1 MTSEPEPIAG
11 TSLAAAPD
19 GTRRAALI
27 AALGVLEGGTE
38 ERFERITRIA
48 REAFGVTGS
57 FLNLADDRTL
67 TIKSQQM
74 AAAFPVQQDLDDT
87 FCGRT
92 LHSDGPVVVPDAR
105 ADARFADLSAVT
117 GEHQIR
123 FYAGAPLSIG
133 PDRTQIGTLCLIDPE
148 PRTLDPADLALLTDL
163 ARWAE
168 RELAAGID
176 EDKLRAVLDGLA
188 PAPAD
193 VPGYAVGGLSVP
205 HGAVSGDYHDWQRT
219 DAGLHITVA
228 DVMGKGLAAGLL
240 ASGIRGALIARTE
253 QGPDRAVAQLEA
265 QVAPE
270 LSRAEA
276 FATLF
281 HGRLTPR
288 SGRVDFV
295 DAGHGLVLHLRA
307 DGSESVLRSLDL
319 PIGLHPIGIPR
330 ASGAVVLQRG
340 DALFIATD
348 GVLELW
354 DSTLASMSEL
364 ADLYRQS
371 MDVDDFLDR
380 VRTLTRERR
389 PDDDVTLVVVA
400 RDS

>member
-1 MTSEPEPIAG
+1 MTPEPAG
-11 TSLAAAPD
+11 TSVAADPD
-19 GTRRAALI
+19 GSRRAALI

-48 REAFGVTGS
+48 KEAFGVTGS
-57 FLNLADDRTL
+57 FLNLADDRSL
-67 TIKSQQM
+67 TIKSQQIDELL
-74 AAAFPVQQDLDDT
+74 APRWDLENT

-92 LHSDGPVVVPDAR
+92 LDHDGPVVIPDAS
-105 ADARFADLSAVT
+105 ADARYSDLGFVT
-117 GEHQIR
+117 GPLAIR

-133 PDRTQIGTLCLIDPE
+133 PDGTKIGTLCLIDPE
-148 PRTLDPADLALLTDL
+148 PRTLDPEDLRLLTDL

-176 EDKLRAVLDGLA
+176 EDRLRAVLDGLA
-188 PAPAD
+188 PDPAD
-193 VPGYAVGGLSVP
+193 VPGYVVAGLSVP
-205 HGAVSGDYHDWQRT
+205 FGVVSGDYHDWQRT
-219 DAGLHITVA
+219 EAGLHVTVA
-228 DVMGKGLAAGLL
+228 DVMGKGMAAGLF

-253 QGPDRAVAQLEA
+253 QGPDRAVAELEA

-270 LSRAEA
+270 LSRSEA

-288 SGRVDFV
+288 TGRVDFV

-319 PIGLHPIGIPR
+319 PIGLHPTGIPR

-354 DSTLASMSEL
+354 DSTLGSLSEL

-371 MDVDDFLDR
+371 IDVDDFLER
-380 VRTLTRERR
+380 VRSLTRQRKPE
-389 PDDDVTLVVVA
+389 DDVTLVVVA